1 MSTGSIIFIV
11 VVLFVLFIALIL
23 LFSGLYVVKQ
33 QTVAILND
41 SVSIKKHQ
49 HLGLTLK
56 FHLV

>member
-33 QTVAILND
+33 QTVAI
-41 SVSIKKHQ
+41 IERFGKYQKHINIWD
-49 HLGLTLK
+49 
-56 FHLV
+56 